1 VRNYE
6 EGTLVIHA
14 IDSKRNAEVWQGSI
28 SGKMNKGGIE
38 QAAVRRAVAAAMRD
52 FPSRTAASQPPDAQQ

>member
-1 VRNYE
+1 
-6 EGTLVIHA
+6 
-14 IDSKRNAEVWQGSI
+14 
-28 SGKMNKGGIE
+28 MNKGGIE